1 MVLSRIPDTDT
12 CDRCGDYWG
21 HCRDGAHLVSPG
33 KLALLRWHSLFK
45 GLLETRASRDF
56 HGRKSSVR
64 PGPLAQADF

>member
-1 MVLSRIPDTDT
+1 MTGVGTIGDTAGMGPEAAAG
-12 CDRCGDYWG
+12 RS
-21 HCRDGAHLVSPG
+21 HLVSPG

-45 GLLETRASRDF
+45 GLLEKRASRDF